1 MFVFHVV
8 CVCMCASKTHQS
20 PSLYFNVTTTKFQSY
35 RENERLDEELFRVE
49 DLCVKDGSAESGCFW
64 RACGDV

>member
-1 MFVFHVV
+1 
-8 CVCMCASKTHQS
+8 MCASEAHQS

-49 DLCVKDGSAESGCFW
+49 DLCVKDGSAESGCLL
-64 RACGDV
+64 RACRGV